1 MASSKYR
8 SNTFIKTEPTVEVNR
23 EPEPILSPNPW
34 IYTKKWCRR
43 CPPTK
48 LMHNKINTAVPLS
61 SRLVPE
67 FKSPSPCKERL
78 ALRAPFRSISTVDVS
93 RTVSN
98 IEIHKNIF
106 TEPVIIVAES
116 KDRVQSL
123 SASNSFIHHSLE
135 PRPTLSRTIVHLFF
149 SLINVDTPQTQFLA
163 WTRLLSMV

>member
-78 ALRAPFRSISTVDVS
+78 ALRAPFRSLKMYVVCGTSAFAPNQKHNDTCFTLRDEREAASEKIHSS
-93 RTVSN
+93 AFLSN
-98 IEIHKNIF
+98 VWLKNNALLWF
-106 TEPVIIVAES
+106 TS
-116 KDRVQSL
+116 FT
-123 SASNSFIHHSLE
+123 SAAKNTSEYTAVCL
-135 PRPTLSRTIVHLFF
+135 
-149 SLINVDTPQTQFLA
+149 
-163 WTRLLSMV
+163 